1 METSSRADLV
11 LIAMVTIY
19 LKCYSWKPFKGGC
32 NMEDDSLM
40 EQVTSAIDDCF
51 SKQIAK
57 GLLKYLH
64 HQEIDNSVQN

>member
-1 METSSRADLV
+1 
-11 LIAMVTIY
+11 
-19 LKCYSWKPFKGGC
+19 
-32 NMEDDSLM
+32 MEDDSLM
-40 EQVTSAIDDCF
+40 EQVTSATDDCF